1 MPMPTMLLAT
11 TVMATIPMPTMD
23 TDMPIMVMARG
34 LLMLSLD
41 MDTIMDM
48 LPTPMD
54 MPTMDMDMDSTIM
67 ARGPL
72 MLRLMPTTDMDMLPM
87 PTDMPTTATT
97 DIPMPTT
104 DTITNLLNIC

>member
-1 MPMPTMLLAT
+1 MPTMLLAT

-23 TDMPIMVMARG
+23 TDMPI
-34 LLMLSLD
+34 
-41 MDTIMDM
+41 
-48 LPTPMD
+48 
-54 MPTMDMDMDSTIM
+54 TIM

-72 MLRLMPTTDMDMLPM
+72 MLRLMPTTDMDMLPMPMDMPTMATTDIPMPTTMARGPLMPMLMPTTDMDMLPM

-104 DTITNLLNIC
+104 DTIINLLNIC

>member
-54 MPTMDMDMDSTIM
+54 MPTMDMDMPTIATTDIPMPTTM

-72 MLRLMPTTDMDMLPM
+72 MPMLMPTTDMDMLPM

-104 DTITNLLNIC
+104 